1 MVAYVFFLR
10 SHWMLLIHGLS
21 CARATAPPPT
31 HTHEPLRRDHNDR
44 HDCHS
49 CRRRCDWI
57 RYDSVEHAFRS
68 HCEAAGATVE
78 RVQLPM
84 PVQAVEDVL
93 SPCVAPPHQLI
104 NAVGSRAVTFS
115 AAHTRACTVRCQTK
129 ISVSVWVL
137 SYCLDRCL
145 SSWRIF
151 TPCMWFHSM
160 YVVRNQ
166 ESAHPSSH
174 HRLPVLTLALSINH
188 TPLCLSYCC
197 QGTVMH
203 LQQQHVEVRESAWS
217 LSITLFQ

>member
-1 MVAYVFFLR
+1 MA
-10 SHWMLLIHGLS
+10 SHAHAQL
-21 CARATAPPPT
+21 PPPP
-31 HTHEPLRRDHNDR
+31 THEPLRRDHNDR

-49 CRRRCDWI
+49 CRRRHCDWI

-93 SPCVAPPHQLI
+93 SPCVAPPHPLI
-104 NAVGSRAVTFS
+104 NAIGSRAVTFS
-115 AAHTRACTVRCQTK
+115 ATHTRACTVRCQPK
-129 ISVSVWVL
+129 ISVSVWVI
-137 SYCLDRCL
+137 SYRLDRCQ
-145 SSWRIF
+145 SSWLIVH
-151 TPCMWFHSM
+151 TM
-160 YVVRNQ
+160 YVV
-166 ESAHPSSH
+166 SHHVCGTAHPSSH
-174 HRLPVLTLALSINH
+174 HRLPLLTLALSTYH